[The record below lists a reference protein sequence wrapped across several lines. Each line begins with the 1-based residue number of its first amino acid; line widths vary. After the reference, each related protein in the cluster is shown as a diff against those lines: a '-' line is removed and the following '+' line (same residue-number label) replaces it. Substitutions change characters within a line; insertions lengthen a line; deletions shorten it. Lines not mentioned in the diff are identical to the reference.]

1 MSNSDSLLAWLRKTL
16 RHQHVLTVETFDRG
30 EIIFAPGQRA
40 ERIYFLLEGTV
51 KLSTGKASDQEIS
64 LILLPEQS
72 IFGVLSLVQEK
83 KERFYQAVAFTPV
96 RLFSLTRTQW
106 QQALQESPEFGL
118 LMTRQLSRRL
128 LHANK
133 ILETIRQRDLLTR
146 LVWYLLLLADDFG
159 IETESG
165 ILINLQLSHSA
176 LAELIGSSRPTVT
189 HLLQS
194 LRQEHLIGIE
204 GHKITLYKPEILSRL
219 FFREQQALLARA
231 SIH

>member
-1 MSNSDSLLAWLRKTL
+1 MTNSNSLLTWLNKTL
-16 RHQHVLTVETFDRG
+16 WHQQPLAVQTFDRG
-30 EIIFAPGQRA
+30 EIIFAPGQSA
-40 ERIYFLLEGTV
+40 EQIYFLLEGTV
-51 KLSTGKASDQEIS
+51 KLSTDKRSDPKIS

-72 IFGVLSLVQEK
+72 LFGVLSLMEQK
-83 KERFYQAVAFTPV
+83 TERFYQAIAFTPV
-96 RLFSLTRTQW
+96 RLVSLTRTQW

-118 LMTRQLSRRL
+118 LMTSQLSRRL

-133 ILETIRQRDLLTR
+133 ILETLRQRDLITR

-194 LRQEHLIGIE
+194 LRYEQMIGIA
-204 GHKITLYKPEILSRL
+204 GHKITLFQPESLSQR
-219 FFREQQALLARA
+219 FSGEQQKLLV
-231 SIH
+231 